1 MQIKLHSAIIQFA
14 EVLWGDLNKPHEP
27 INQKTRKRYND

>member
-14 EVLWGDLNKPHEP
+14 KVSVGNLNKPTEP
-27 INQKTRKRYND
+27 INIHKGEIYD